1 MEILSFL
8 EIFDKNVD
16 MIKTEFQEDLF
27 SKGTF
32 WKKKVFLMKKIQKS
46 KAMMIIKLFVK
57 CGKAFGKILGRS
69 INKYLAKTL

>member
-1 MEILSFL
+1 M
-8 EIFDKNVD
+8 
-16 MIKTEFQEDLF
+16 
-27 SKGTF
+27 
-32 WKKKVFLMKKIQKS
+32 KKKVFLMKKIQKS

>member
-32 WKKKVFLMKKIQKS
+32 
-46 KAMMIIKLFVK
+46 
-57 CGKAFGKILGRS
+57 
-69 INKYLAKTL
+69 

>member
-46 KAMMIIKLFVK
+46 KAMMIIRLFVK
-57 CGKAFGKILGRS
+57 CEEAFGKILGRS